1 MSDQQLAEEVLDR
14 LQAANPRFD
23 RRGYLLVL
31 SALHGVVG
39 ALDEPRHISGEELSL
54 GVRDLALQRFG
65 ILAKTV
71 LESWGIHTTEHIG
84 EIVFDLVEGGIL
96 VKQDEDS
103 REDFRDLFDFE
114 DAFIAGYPWGAGIL

>member
-1 MSDQQLAEEVLDR
+1 MSDVQLAQDVLDR

-31 SALHGVVG
+31 SALHEVVG
-39 ALDEPRHISGEELSL
+39 RLDAPRHITGEELAL
-54 GVRDLALQRFG
+54 GVRDLAIERFG
-65 ILAKTV
+65 LLAITV
-71 LESWGIHTTEHIG
+71 LEEWGIHTTDHIG

-103 REDFRDLFDFE
+103 REDFRSLFDFE
-114 DAFIAGYPWGAGIL
+114 EAFVSGYPWGAGLH